1 MTLRWPWVTAVLALT
16 LILAAAAALL
26 IGVAATSPEVVWN
39 IRAPRIAMAVIVG
52 AGLAVAGALMQGS
65 LGNPLADP
73 ALVGVSGGAALG
85 TVAAVALGGA
95 FNTGFASLAA
105 CLGAAGAVAVV
116 VGVSI
121 RDSRPEV
128 VTLLLAGVAV
138 TAFTTAALAVLVSM
152 SDVAGARSVT
162 FWTTGSLALAT
173 WGGVLS
179 VAPFAV
185 IGLALA
191 ATTPRSLDALSLGD
205 RAAQAVGVDVAGVR
219 YRALAAVVLL
229 VAAGVATVGI
239 IASVSDPFCSA
250 CDRTR
255 LTADGQVRNC
265 LFATAETDLRS
276 LLRAGEDDARIEL
289 AWRTAMWSKAAG
301 HGINTP
307 GFVQPQRPMSA
318 IGG

>member
-1 MTLRWPWVTAVLALT
+1 MSIRWPWVVALLAVALVG
-16 LILAAAAALL
+16 AAAAAMLL
-26 IGVAATSPEVVWN
+26 GVAATSPEVVWN
-39 IRAPRIAMAVIVG
+39 IRAPRIVMAVIVG

-65 LGNPLADP
+65 LGKPLADP
-73 ALVGVSGGAALG
+73 ALVGVSGGSALG

-95 FNTGFASLAA
+95 INTGFASLAA

-185 IGLALA
+185 IGLA

-205 RAAQAVGVDVAGVR
+205 RAAQAVGATL
-219 YRALAAVVLL
+219 RA
-229 VAAGVATVGI
+229 
-239 IASVSDPFCSA
+239 
-250 CDRTR
+250 
-255 LTADGQVRNC
+255 
-265 LFATAETDLRS
+265 FATEPSRLSCSSSLPGSRPSASSRSSGCSSRMRCARSSGPSTDAS
-276 LLRAGEDDARIEL
+276 
-289 AWRTAMWSKAAG
+289 S
-301 HGINTP
+301 
-307 GFVQPQRPMSA
+307 S
-318 IGG
+318 